1 MLVVTTN
8 RRPCGRTK
16 TTGGMETD
24 RLPGL
29 PTPCSP
35 PAPLRPIGA
44 GRPWGEVT
52 STTSV
57 QVSWP
62 CVDGL
67 RSKGDSEAAAGPCHP
82 KVNAPAPPRLSTAAL
97 PKTTSCTLRHTLD
110 PSARWGVRLR
120 TEFPGKRV
128 RGPKQS
134 RIQLVVLSDQRA
146 EVEARR
152 RGPAS
157 NGLALFASF
166 PCWQALS
173 SGVSWGG
180 GPARRGRA
188 LPGMAAKYLFDSRR

>member
-120 TEFPGKRV
+120 TEFPGKRA

-134 RIQLVVLSDQRA
+134 RNPTICSVGSA
-146 EVEARR
+146 
-152 RGPAS
+152 G
-157 NGLALFASF
+157 
-166 PCWQALS
+166 
-173 SGVSWGG
+173 
-180 GPARRGRA
+180 RGRSTQKRPC
-188 LPGMAAKYLFDSRR
+188 LYRSCLVRLFSLLAGPFFRRLLGRWSSTTGASPPRNGCEIPV